1 MKKTLSVILSLMMLL
16 SVFSVSAIPALAA
29 ETNQPAKLGYHD
41 FDSNGVLNFGT
52 EPVYEE
58 VSKDEYDAG
67 KIESVN
73 GYETY
78 FEGYKDIND
87 KTHYYKLTEIKEF
100 TNWVDERKACYD
112 YCSKEYGVG
121 EGSTD
126 SWFDFGLEKYNIMSG
141 RFSYNLIEACPTV
154 NRGIAYGDSD
164 KQVINVFGSGK
175 KKTKDFVFPGVEHQ
189 GVENLTTYELD
200 YKYTGMKKN
209 VKNYRDELEPNSFAD
224 YQIHTLI
231 FHKTFSFNK
240 LGKLIH
246 IKWWVEYTCNNHK
259 TYYW

>member
-1 MKKTLSVILSLMMLL
+1 MKKIMSVILSLTMLL
-16 SVFSVSAIPALAA
+16 SAFSVSAIPALAA

-73 GYETY
+73 GYKTY

-87 KTHYYKLTEIKEF
+87 KTHYYKLTGIKEF
-100 TNWVDERKACYD
+100 TNWVDERKASYD
-112 YCSKEYGVG
+112 YHSKEFLGTG
-121 EGSTD
+121 GPDDT
-126 SWFDFGLEKYNIMSG
+126 WFAFGLYYNPGSG
-141 RFSYNLIEACPTV
+141 ELSNEDTEVCPTV
-154 NRGIAYGDSD
+154 NRGIAIGDSD
-164 KQVINVFGSGK
+164 KQVINAFGKGK
-175 KKTKDFVFPGVEHQ
+175 KNTKDFVFSGVEHQ

-209 VKNYRDELEPNSFAD
+209 VKDYMDELEPNCTAD

-246 IKWWVEYTCNNHK
+246 IKWWVEYTCKNHK
-259 TYYW
+259 TYCW